1 MEEETD
7 KPGGKEVASDAAR
20 GRKYRQK
27 NPERAKR
34 NNMKLS
40 INLTERRL
48 RDESFDRKFKQAAR
62 DRKRK
67 SREEKKKSIENDPGS
82 HAQQNLP
89 QRCSEKESSS
99 SGLHNVIQ
107 KSRQGVAGIRKRRK
121 NLVEKN
127 DTIAEMEAEKRELTN
142 QLSNCEDENFEQQL
156 KIAEMENKLK
166 QKDVIIDDLKNQLE
180 NSDLWLKMTYQ
191 KMEPVG
197 KKELK
202 TAFAQAMPDLP
213 RGTIS
218 RLRNATGINFSNPV
232 AIEHGEVS
240 ELKKAVEKFAIEN
253 SSDVPDMRKEKK
265 QIRYYFNYLIC
276 LHTAF
281 LTENHDKDISYA
293 VFCSYWPK
301 NIIKPKI
308 EDYGTCKCEVC
319 ENIEL
324 KLSALKKRGLISNNH
339 DIQAII
345 RSAREGNA
353 DPDEALKEEL
363 AALKNEPKAKVRVSY
378 LVWEKVERA
387 DQNVN
392 TGEKK
397 KKIMNRV
404 PKIALAET
412 LAILT
417 KADFDKVKEHLR
429 RNLIIRS
436 NIKEKRAEIFGD
448 DKTAMLQVDWAENG
462 TVVVPSEVQSAFYGG
477 RLSYNLHTGYKYT
490 QDDSGGF
497 VSLSLYNN
505 HKAEAIR
512 TALEP
517 TVKKLVDEGKTKLIF
532 VSDSPTSQYRNCK
545 MVYLT
550 KSWAIKHN
558 ITINWLYTEAGHG
571 KSAADGI
578 GGNIKNLVNDK
589 LAFNTEYT
597 IKTMEDIV
605 ELIKDNTTIELL
617 VHTAEEVKKV
627 ADTLPKLSSLNGAL
641 SIHELL
647 FEKDGKVFAKK
658 LPSDPIYFPVEIKTS
673 RRIRSVEI
681 PEEGVEM
688 METSDPEE

>member
-1 MEEETD
+1 MDEETV
-7 KPGGKEVASDAAR
+7 KHGGKEIASDAER

-27 NPERAKR
+27 NPEKAKR

-40 INLTERRL
+40 VNLTERRL
-48 RDESFDRKFKQAAR
+48 RDDSFDRKFKEAAR
-62 DRKRK
+62 ERKRK
-67 SREEKKKSIENDPGS
+67 SRAEKKKPPENV
-82 HAQQNLP
+82 QQILTP
-89 QRCSEKESSS
+89 RCSGKESSSS
-99 SGLHNVIQ
+99 SGLHNLIQ
-107 KSRQGVAGIRKRRK
+107 KSRQGVAGFKKRRK
-121 NLVEKN
+121 NLNEKN
-127 DTIAEMEAEKRELTN
+127 DTLAEMEAEKTELNN
-142 QLSNCEDENFEQQL
+142 QLSNYEDESFEQQL

-166 QKDVIIDDLKNQLE
+166 QKDVIIEDLKIQLE

-191 KMEPVG
+191 KMGPVG
-197 KKELK
+197 KREFK

-218 RLRNATGINFSNPV
+218 RLRSATGINFSNPV

-240 ELKKAVEKFAIEN
+240 ELKKAVEKFAFEN
-253 SSDVPDMRKEKK
+253 SNEVPDMRKEKK

-281 LTENHDKDISYA
+281 LSENPDKDISYA

-345 RSAREGNA
+345 RCAREGNMELDNA
-353 DPDEALKEEL
+353 LDEDL
-363 AALKNEPKAKVRVSY
+363 ASLKNEPKAKVRVSY
-378 LVWEKVERA
+378 LQWEKVERA
-387 DQNVN
+387 DKNVN

-404 PKIALAET
+404 PKAALAET

-417 KADFDKVKEHLR
+417 KADFEKVKEHLK

-436 NIKEKRAEIFGD
+436 TIKKKRAEISGD
-448 DKTAMLQVDWAENG
+448 DKTAMLQIDWAENG

-477 RLSYNLHTGYKYT
+477 RLSYNLHTGYKYSNN
-490 QDDSGGF
+490 DSGGF
-497 VSLSLYNN
+497 VSLSLFNN
-505 HKAEAIR
+505 HKAEAIS
-512 TALEP
+512 TALDP

-550 KSWAIKHN
+550 KSWAIKYN
-558 ITINWLYTEAGHG
+558 ISINWLYTEAGHG

-617 VHTAEEVKKV
+617 VHTEEEVKKV

-673 RRIRSVEI
+673 RRMRSVES
-681 PEEGVEM
+681 PEQEVEM

>member
-1 MEEETD
+1 
-7 KPGGKEVASDAAR
+7 
-20 GRKYRQK
+20 
-27 NPERAKR
+27 
-34 NNMKLS
+34 
-40 INLTERRL
+40 
-48 RDESFDRKFKQAAR
+48 
-62 DRKRK
+62 
-67 SREEKKKSIENDPGS
+67 
-82 HAQQNLP
+82 
-89 QRCSEKESSS
+89 
-99 SGLHNVIQ
+99 
-107 KSRQGVAGIRKRRK
+107 
-121 NLVEKN
+121 
-127 DTIAEMEAEKRELTN
+127 
-142 QLSNCEDENFEQQL
+142 
-156 KIAEMENKLK
+156 
-166 QKDVIIDDLKNQLE
+166 
-180 NSDLWLKMTYQ
+180 
-191 KMEPVG
+191 
-197 KKELK
+197 
-202 TAFAQAMPDLP
+202 MPDLP

-218 RLRNATGINFSNPV
+218 RLRSATGINFSNPV

-240 ELKKAVEKFAIEN
+240 ELKKAVEKFAFEN
-253 SSDVPDMRKEKK
+253 SNEVPDMRKEKK

-281 LTENHDKDISYA
+281 LSENPDKDISYA

-345 RSAREGNA
+345 RSAREGNMELDNA
-353 DPDEALKEEL
+353 LDEDL
-363 AALKNEPKAKVRVSY
+363 ASLKNEPKAKVRVSY
-378 LVWEKVERA
+378 LQWEKVERA
-387 DQNVN
+387 DKNVN

-404 PKIALAET
+404 PKAALAET

-417 KADFDKVKEHLR
+417 KADFEKVKEHLK

-436 NIKEKRAEIFGD
+436 TIKKKRAEISGD
-448 DKTAMLQVDWAENG
+448 DKTAMLQIDWAENG

-490 QDDSGGF
+490 NDDSGGF
-497 VSLSLYNN
+497 VSLSLFNN
-505 HKAEAIR
+505 HKAEAIS
-512 TALEP
+512 TALDP

-550 KSWAIKHN
+550 KSWAIKYN
-558 ITINWLYTEAGHG
+558 ISINWLYTEAGHG

-617 VHTAEEVKKV
+617 VHTEEEVKKV
-627 ADTLPKLSSLNGAL
+627 ADSLPKLSSLNGAL

-673 RRIRSVEI
+673 RRMRSVEI
-681 PEEGVEM
+681 PEQEVEM